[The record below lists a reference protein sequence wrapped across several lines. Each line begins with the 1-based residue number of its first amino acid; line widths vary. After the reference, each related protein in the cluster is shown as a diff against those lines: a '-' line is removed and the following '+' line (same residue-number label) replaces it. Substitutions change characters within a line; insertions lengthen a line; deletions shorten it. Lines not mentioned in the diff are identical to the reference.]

1 MKSFLS
7 IPVIA
12 ILSAFLFMSCG
23 SEPIEL
29 SDHDWKVTQLAGTS
43 ASKAKLEN
51 LTLEFKEDQAIGGFS
66 GCSEFRGGATYN
78 QQQIKFSTLYT
89 DNESCEDTALER
101 VYLKNLENSSQYVY
115 NANKLIMQD
124 ESGNILVEMEKI

>member
-1 MKSFLS
+1 MKSFLL
-7 IPVIA
+7 
-12 ILSAFLFMSCG
+12 ILSISTLSVLLVMSCG

-29 SDHDWKVTQLAGTS
+29 SDYDWRVTQLAGTS

-51 LTLEFKEDQAIGGFS
+51 LTLEFKEDQAIGGFA
-66 GCSEFRGGATYN
+66 GCGEFRGGATYN

-89 DNESCEDTALER
+89 DQTSCEDAALER

-115 NANKLIMQD
+115 NANKLIIQD